1 MIYLGKHRVIKELD
15 KQIARGQVLHFLT
28 GDGINDTF
36 FYDLRGGTKNMVYTL
51 RDYYLT
57 RESLFD
63 YCVHLTASSGEPTCF
78 NANGQVPFAEV
89 IEPPQ
94 RKGPL
99 KRKQNAELSQVAQQG
114 VDAANQ
120 TTGGER
126 SVLLRLEEAIKK
138 REAKFLLFLENF
150 EWTAKLYDA
159 QPDTTWIAKI
169 KEWEN
174 LPNIMIVVTLKD
186 MELLKKYNFNQSDT
200 FIGFPSAEEIFYAY
214 MRWLFR
220 HTGDDYD
227 LNMTVLDEVAHGMSV
242 GEKTLSACMRIL
254 RKVVGQNPREFRL
267 KDFDESIEH
276 GIEEKVP
283 WEKVRL
289 DNETKAKIM
298 DAINTFLQADESQ
311 RSRRGMIFSGPPGTG
326 KTLIA
331 KSLASEKQCYF
342 LAPTLAE
349 LKGEYIGQ
357 SSAKIKRVF
366 DRARANEPTIL
377 FIDEADTVF
386 PSRALSGG
394 DSDSYA
400 KDMVNQF
407 LQEIDGAKTG
417 LQKIFVIAATNRP
430 ESVDEA
436 IKSRLGQP
444 EEIPLPTKE
453 MRKLIF
459 EDNLS
464 ENDVRFELTGKIF
477 EEFLLNKSDKMSGR
491 DITNFVKMLKDTAAR
506 LNITIGDN
514 EETAE
519 LIAATFVESERKFL
533 HSVVAD
539 GIFSRTNIIA
549 PNDNPKRL
557 KDIIGYAPQKAII
570 SRQADFIKAS
580 AARKNE
586 YRRMKVEPPKG
597 VLLYGPP
604 GNGKSEL
611 AQAVA
616 GEHGFYFFKVL
627 SKDFAAGFASEQIS
641 KLDSIFTKTER
652 FSKLTECP
660 GIVLFFDEFDSLA
673 GKGNLN
679 QVVRGSLL
687 NYIADENTMRNRDSK
702 ILFMAA
708 TNFFDEIDDA
718 MKRKGRIDAHI
729 FLDNPNEQ
737 DAVQIFDSFIAEE
750 NVVAVSSPTFTR
762 KAYGL
767 LLEEARENY
776 RRGRYPDLSLVTE
789 DKVLNAVLRDIES
802 QRPSGADL
810 KTFYRELKEIA
821 FLADNIREGK
831 LLFDEQVLISRFEA
845 TQSTINEQLRRRRRE

>member
-15 KQIARGQVLHFLT
+15 KKIARGQVLHFLT
-28 GDGINDTF
+28 GDGISDNF
-36 FYDLRGGTKNMVYTL
+36 FYDLRGGTKNMADTL

-57 RESLFD
+57 GDAAFD
-63 YCVHLTASSGEPTCF
+63 YFVHVTASSGEPTCY
-78 NANGQVPFAEV
+78 NSAGEIPFAEL
-89 IEPPQ
+89 IEPPK
-94 RKGPL
+94 RKGAL
-99 KRKQNAELSQVAQQG
+99 KRKQTSEPSQTAQQG
-114 VDAANQ
+114 ADAANQ
-120 TTGGER
+120 TTSGER
-126 SVLLRLEEAIKK
+126 SALLRLEEAIKK
-138 REAKFLLFLENF
+138 RAAKFFIFLENF
-150 EWTAKLYDA
+150 EWTAKLYDS

-200 FIGFPSAEEIFYAY
+200 FIGFPSAEEIFYSY

-220 HTGDDYD
+220 HTSDDYT
-227 LNMTVLDEVAHGMSV
+227 LNMSVLDEVAHGLSV
-242 GEKTLSACMRIL
+242 GEKTLGMCMRIL
-254 RKVVGQNPREFRL
+254 RNVVRKNPRELAL
-267 KDFDESIEH
+267 KDFDDSIEH
-276 GIEEKVP
+276 GIEEKIP
-283 WEKVRL
+283 WENVRL
-289 DNETKAKIM
+289 EHETKAKIM
-298 DAINTFLQADESQ
+298 EAINTFLQADENQ
-311 RSRRGMIFSGPPGTG
+311 RARRGMIFSGPPGTG

-331 KSLASEKQCYF
+331 KSLAGEKQCFF

-349 LKGEYIGQ
+349 LKGEYVGQ
-357 SSAKIKRVF
+357 SSAKIKRIF

-453 MRKLIF
+453 IRKLIF

-491 DITNFVKMLKDTAAR
+491 DITNFVKMLKETAAR

-514 EETAE
+514 EETAN

-533 HSVVAD
+533 RSVVAD
-539 GIFSRTNIIA
+539 GIFTRTNIVA
-549 PNDNPKRL
+549 PRENSKRL
-557 KDIIGYAPQKAII
+557 NDIIGYAPQKAMI
-570 SRQADFIKAS
+570 SRQAEFIKAS

-611 AQAVA
+611 AQAIA

-627 SKDFAAGFASEQIS
+627 SKDFAAGFASEQIR
-641 KLDSIFTKTER
+641 KLDSIFTEIER

-687 NYIADENTMRNRDSK
+687 NYIADENTLRNRDSK

-729 FLDNPNEQ
+729 FLDNPNKV
-737 DAVQIFDSFIAEE
+737 DAVKIFDSFIAEE
-750 NVVAVSSPTFTR
+750 NVAAVNSPTFTR
-762 KAYGL
+762 NAYDRL
-767 LLEEARENY
+767 LAEARENY
-776 RRGRYPDLSLVTE
+776 ERRRYPNLSFVAE
-789 DKVLNAVLRDIES
+789 NDRLRDAIAQDIES

-821 FLADNIREGK
+821 FLENNIRNGK
-831 LLFDEQVLISRFEA
+831 LLFDEKILNLRFNA
-845 TQSTINEQLRRRRRE
+845 A

>member
-1 MIYLGKHRVIKELD
+1 MIYLGKHRIIKELD

-28 GDGINDTF
+28 GDGINDKF
-36 FYDLRGGTKNMVYTL
+36 FYDLHSGIKNMADTL
-51 RDYYLT
+51 RDYYLG
-57 RESLFD
+57 RVAAFD
-63 YCVHLTASSGEPTCF
+63 YFVHVTASSSEPTCF
-78 NANGQVPFAEV
+78 NSAGEIPFAEI
-89 IEPPQ
+89 IEPPKH
-94 RKGPL
+94 KGPL
-99 KRKQNAELSQVAQQG
+99 KRKKNAEPSETARQG
-114 VDAANQ
+114 TETANQ
-120 TTGGER
+120 TTNSER
-126 SVLLRLEEAIKK
+126 SALLRLEEAIKK
-138 REAKFLLFLENF
+138 RVAKYLLFLENF

-169 KEWEN
+169 KEWES
-174 LPNIMIVVTLKD
+174 LPNVMMVVTLKD
-186 MELLKKYNFNQSDT
+186 MELLKKYNFSQSDT

-214 MRWLFR
+214 MRWLLR
-220 HTGDDYD
+220 HTADDYA
-227 LNMTVLDEVAHGMSV
+227 LNMSVLDEVAHGISV
-242 GEKTLSACMRIL
+242 GEKDLGACMRIL
-254 RKVVGQNPREFRL
+254 RRVVQKNPREFNF

-276 GIEEKVP
+276 GIEEKVS

-289 DNETKAKIM
+289 EHEIKDKIM
-298 DAINTFLQADESQ
+298 KAINTFLQADEV
-311 RSRRGMIFSGPPGTG
+311 RRGRHGMIFSGPPGTG

-331 KSLASEKQCYF
+331 KSLAGEKQCYF

-366 DRARANEPTIL
+366 DKARANEPTIL

-386 PSRALSGG
+386 PSRALSGSE
-394 DSDSYA
+394 SDSYA

-453 MRKLIF
+453 IRKLIF

-491 DITNFVKMLKDTAAR
+491 DITNFVKLLKETAAR
-506 LNITIGDN
+506 RNIKIGDN
-514 EETAE
+514 EETAA
-519 LIAATFVESERKFL
+519 LIAATFVEQERKFL
-533 HSVVAD
+533 SSVVAD
-539 GIFSRTNIIA
+539 GIFTRTNIIA
-549 PNDNPKRL
+549 PQDNPKNL
-557 KDIIGYAPQKAII
+557 NNIIGYAKQKAKI
-570 SRQADFIKAS
+570 SRQAEYIKSS

-611 AQAVA
+611 AQAIA

-627 SKDFAAGFASEQIS
+627 SKDFAAGFASEQIR
-641 KLDSIFTKTER
+641 KLDSIFTEIER

-687 NYIADENTMRNRDSK
+687 NYIADENTLRNRDSK
-702 ILFMAA
+702 ILFIAA
-708 TNFFDEIDDA
+708 TNFFDDIDDA

-729 FLDNPNEQ
+729 LLDNPQEQ
-737 DAVQIFDSFIAEE
+737 DAIQIFDAFIAEE
-750 NVVAVSSPTFTR
+750 KVATVGSPTFTR
-762 KAYGL
+762 SAYNRL
-767 LLEEARENY
+767 LNESRENY
-776 RRGRYPDLSLVTE
+776 ERRRYPNLNF
-789 DKVLNAVLRDIES
+789 VLEENLRNAITQDIES
-802 QRPSGADL
+802 QRPSVADL
-810 KTFYRELKEIA
+810 KTLYRELKEIA
-821 FLADNIREGK
+821 FLENNIRNEK
-831 LLFDEQVLISRFEA
+831 LLFDEKILNLHFGVNA
-845 TQSTINEQLRRRRRE
+845 

>member
-15 KQIARGQVLHFLT
+15 KQIKRGQTLHFLT
-28 GDGINDTF
+28 GDGINDNF
-36 FYDLRGGTKNMVYTL
+36 FYDLHSGIKNMADTL
-51 RDYYLT
+51 RDYYIV
-57 RESLFD
+57 REKNFD
-63 YCVHLTASSGEPTCF
+63 YIVQVTSSSGDPVCF
-78 NANGQVPFAEV
+78 GATGKINFSEM
-89 IEPPQ
+89 ITPPK
-94 RKGPL
+94 RKGVL
-99 KRKQNAELSQVAQQG
+99 SKKNHAKQNSETTQQG
-114 VDAANQ
+114 VDTANQ
-120 TTGGER
+120 VAGNEN
-126 SVLLRLEEAIKK
+126 SALLRLEETLYK
-138 REAKFLLFLENF
+138 REKRFLIFLENF

-169 KEWEN
+169 KQWEN
-174 LPNIMIVVTLKD
+174 LPNVMIVVTLKD
-186 MELLKKYNFNQSDT
+186 MELLKKYNFNQGET
-200 FIGFPSAEEIFYAY
+200 FIGFPSAEEIRYAY

-220 HTGDDYD
+220 HTHDNYE
-227 LNMTVLDEVAHGMSV
+227 LKMSVLDEVAHGISV
-242 GEKTLSACMRIL
+242 GEKTLCACMRIL
-254 RKVVGQNPREFRL
+254 RKVVAQNPHVFNF

-276 GIEEKVP
+276 GIEEKIS

-289 DNETKAKIM
+289 EQEVKSKILE
-298 DAINTFLQADESQ
+298 AINTFLQAGDDK
-311 RSRRGMIFSGPPGTG
+311 RARHGMIFSGPPGTG

-357 SSAKIKRVF
+357 SSAKIKRIF
-366 DRARANEPTIL
+366 DRARANEPTII

-386 PSRALSGG
+386 PGRALRGS
-394 DSDSYA
+394 DTDSYSM
-400 KDMVNQF
+400 DMVNQF

-430 ESVDEA
+430 ESIDEA

-453 MRKLIF
+453 IRKLIF

-464 ENDVRFELTGKIF
+464 EGDLRFELTGKIF

-491 DITNFVKMLKDTAAR
+491 DIANFVKLLKETAAR
-506 LNITIGDN
+506 LNITLGDN
-514 EETAE
+514 EQTQE

-533 HSVVAD
+533 RSVVAD
-539 GIFSRTNIIA
+539 GTFTGANILT
-549 PNDNPKRL
+549 PKQNLKRL
-557 KDIIGYAPQKAII
+557 KDIIGYSHQKEII
-570 SRQADFIKAS
+570 NRQAEYIKAS

-586 YRRMKVEPPKG
+586 YRRMKIEPPKG

-627 SKDFAAGFASEQIS
+627 SKDFASSLVNEQIR
-641 KLDSIFTKTER
+641 KLDSIFTETER
-652 FSKLTECP
+652 FSKLTEQK

-673 GKGNLN
+673 GKNNLN

-687 NYIADENTMRNRDSK
+687 NYIADENTLRHRDSK
-702 ILFMAA
+702 ILLIAA

-718 MKRKGRIDAHI
+718 MKRKGRIDEHI
-729 FLDNPNEQ
+729 FMDNPCEG

-750 NVVAVSSPTFTR
+750 GVVVSSHGFAV
-762 KAYGL
+762 KAYEQL
-767 LLEEARENY
+767 LTETQENY
-776 RRGRYPDLSLVTE
+776 ERRRYPNWKLIAE
-789 DKVLNAVLRDIES
+789 AHLRDVIRQEIQS

-810 KTFYRELKEIA
+810 KTLYRELKEIA
-821 FLADNIREGK
+821 FLNGFFYENQ
-831 LLFDEQVLISRFEA
+831 LLFDERVLNQRFP
-845 TQSTINEQLRRRRRE
+845 SK

>member
-1 MIYLGKHRVIKELD
+1 MIYLGKHRVIKELN

-28 GDGINDTF
+28 GDGINDNF
-36 FYDLRGGTKNMVYTL
+36 FYDLRGGVKNMLETL
-51 RDYYLT
+51 RDYYVG
-57 RESLFD
+57 RERVFN
-63 YCVHLTASSGEPTCF
+63 YFVHVTTSSSEPKCF
-78 NANGQVPFAEV
+78 NVGGEIPFTK
-89 IEPPQ
+89 ITEPP
-94 RKGPL
+94 KLDSPL
-99 KRKQNAELSQVAQQG
+99 KTKKTAKPSETAKQGE
-114 VDAANQ
+114 DAANQ
-120 TTGGER
+120 TTTPER
-126 SVLLRLEEAIKK
+126 SALLRLEEAIKK
-138 REAKFLLFLENF
+138 RNATFLIFLENF

-220 HTGDDYD
+220 HTPENYK
-227 LNMTVLDEVAHGMSV
+227 LSMSVLDEVAHGMSV

-254 RKVVGQNPREFRL
+254 RKVVRKNSAELRFR
-267 KDFDESIEH
+267 DFDESIEH
-276 GIEEKVP
+276 GIEEKIP
-283 WEKVRL
+283 WERVRL
-289 DNETKAKIM
+289 ERDTKDKIM
-298 DAINTFLQADESQ
+298 EAINTFLQAGEGQ
-311 RSRRGMIFSGPPGTG
+311 RARRGMIFSGSPGTG

-331 KSLASEKQCYF
+331 KSLAGEKQCYF

-349 LKGEYIGQ
+349 LKGEFVGQ
-357 SSAKIKRVF
+357 SSAKIKRIF

-386 PSRALSGG
+386 PSRALGGG

-400 KDMVNQF
+400 MDMVNQF

-430 ESVDEA
+430 EAIDEA

-453 MRKLIF
+453 IRKLIF

-464 ENDVRFELTGKIF
+464 EGDVRFELTGKIF

-491 DITNFVKMLKDTAAR
+491 DITNFVKILKETAKLR
-506 LNITIGDN
+506 NISIGDN
-514 EETAE
+514 EETAA
-519 LIAATFVESERKFL
+519 LIAATFVESEKKFL
-533 HSVVAD
+533 RTVVAD
-539 GIFSRTNIIA
+539 GIFTRTNIIA
-549 PNDNPKRL
+549 PQDNPKRL
-557 KDIIGYAPQKAII
+557 KDIIGYAPQKAKI
-570 SRQADFIKAS
+570 SNQAEFIKAS

-586 YRRMKVEPPKG
+586 YRRMKIEPPKG
-597 VLLYGPP
+597 ILLYGAP

-616 GEHGFYFFKVL
+616 GEYGFYFFKVL
-627 SKDFAAGFASEQIS
+627 SKDFAAGFAGEQIR
-641 KLDSIFTKTER
+641 KLDNIFTEIER

-687 NYIADENTMRNRDSK
+687 NYIADENTLRNRDSK
-702 ILFMAA
+702 ILFIAA

-729 FLDNPNEQ
+729 FLDNPQENE
-737 DAVQIFDSFIAEE
+737 AVEIFNSFIAEE
-750 NVVAVSSPTFTR
+750 NVAEVAYPQFTAT
-762 KAYGL
+762 AYERL
-767 LLEEARENY
+767 IAEARENY
-776 RRGRYPDLSLVTE
+776 ERRRYPNLNFVKEESL
-789 DKVLNAVLRDIES
+789 LNAIAQDIES

-821 FLADNIREGK
+821 FLEGNMQNGK
-831 LLFDEQVLISRFEA
+831 LIFDSR
-845 TQSTINEQLRRRRRE
+845 ILNLRFRTA

>member
-28 GDGINDTF
+28 GDGINDNF
-36 FYDLRGGTKNMVYTL
+36 FYDLRNGMKNMVDTL
-51 RDYYLT
+51 RDYYLGHET
-57 RESLFD
+57 AFD
-63 YCVHLTASSGEPTCF
+63 YFVHVTASSGEPTCF
-78 NANGQVPFAEV
+78 NAAGTIPFADI
-89 IEPPQ
+89 IEPPK

-99 KRKQNAELSQVAQQG
+99 KRKKNAETSEAAQQG
-114 VDAANQ
+114 ATAANQ
-120 TTGGER
+120 TTTNER
-126 SVLLRLEEAIKK
+126 SALLRLEETMKK
-138 REAKFLLFLENF
+138 REAKFLIFLENF

-174 LPNIMIVVTLKD
+174 LPNVMIVVTLKD

-214 MRWLFR
+214 MRWIFR
-220 HTGDDYD
+220 HTAEDYA
-227 LNMTVLDEVAHGMSV
+227 LNMSVLDEIAHGMSV

-254 RKVVGQNPREFRL
+254 RKVVRKNPRELSF

-276 GIEEKVP
+276 GIEEKIP

-289 DNETKAKIM
+289 EQDTKDKIM
-298 DAINTFLQADESQ
+298 EAINTFLQAGEGQ

-331 KSLASEKQCYF
+331 KSLAGEKQCYF

-349 LKGEYIGQ
+349 LKGEYVGQ

-386 PSRALSGG
+386 PSRALGG
-394 DSDSYA
+394 SDSDSYA
-400 KDMVNQF
+400 MDMVNQF

-430 ESVDEA
+430 ESIDEA

-453 MRKLIF
+453 IRKLIF

-464 ENDVRFELTGKIF
+464 EDDVRFELTGKIF

-491 DITNFVKMLKDTAAR
+491 DIMNFVKILKETATR
-506 LNITIGDN
+506 RNIIIGDN
-514 EETAE
+514 NETAT

-533 HSVVAD
+533 RSVVAD
-539 GIFSRTNIIA
+539 GIFTRTNILA
-549 PNDNPKRL
+549 PQENPKHL
-557 KDIIGYAPQKAII
+557 NDIIGYEPQKAMI
-570 SRQADFIKAS
+570 SRQAEFIKAS
-580 AARKNE
+580 ASRKNE

-627 SKDFAAGFASEQIS
+627 SKDFAAGFAGEQIR
-641 KLDSIFTKTER
+641 KLDSIFTEIER

-687 NYIADENTMRNRDSK
+687 NYISDENTLRNRDSK

-729 FLDNPNEQ
+729 FLDNPQES
-737 DAVQIFDSFIAEE
+737 DAVKIFDAFIAEE
-750 NVVAVSSPTFTR
+750 NVATVNSRTFTAN
-762 KAYGL
+762 AYERL
-767 LLEEARENY
+767 LAEARENY
-776 RRGRYPDLSLVTE
+776 ERRRYPNLSFIVE
-789 DKVLNAVLRDIES
+789 ENLRTAISQDIES

-810 KTFYRELKEIA
+810 KTLYRELKEIA
-821 FLADNIREGK
+821 FLEDNVRNGK
-831 LLFDEQVLISRFEA
+831 LLFDEKILNLRFGTA
-845 TQSTINEQLRRRRRE
+845 

>member
-28 GDGINDTF
+28 GDGINDNF
-36 FYDLRGGTKNMVYTL
+36 FYDLYSGAKNMADTL
-51 RDYYLT
+51 RDYYLKGNAT
-57 RESLFD
+57 FD
-63 YCVHLTASSGEPTCF
+63 YFVHVTTTSGEPACF
-78 NANGQVPFAEV
+78 NVDGEIPFTKV
-89 IEPPQ
+89 IEPPK

-99 KRKQNAELSQVAQQG
+99 KPKQNAEPSQTAQQG
-114 VDAANQ
+114 ANAANQ
-120 TTGGER
+120 TTSSER
-126 SVLLRLEEAIKK
+126 SALLRLEEAIKK
-138 REAKFLLFLENF
+138 RQSKFLLFLENF
-150 EWTAKLYDA
+150 DWTAKLYDA

-220 HTGDDYD
+220 HTGENYA
-227 LNMTVLDEVAHGMSV
+227 LNMSVLDEVAHGMSV
-242 GEKTLSACMRIL
+242 GEKTLGACMRIL
-254 RKVVGQNPREFRL
+254 RKVVRKNPDEFRL

-276 GIEEKVP
+276 GIEEKIP

-289 DNETKAKIM
+289 EHDTKAKIM
-298 DAINTFLQADESQ
+298 EAINTFLQADESQ
-311 RSRRGMIFSGPPGTG
+311 RARRGMIFSGPPGTG

-331 KSLASEKQCYF
+331 KSLAGEKQCYF

-349 LKGEYIGQ
+349 LKGEYVGQ
-357 SSAKIKRVF
+357 SSAKIKRIF

-386 PSRALSGG
+386 PSRALSGSE
-394 DSDSYA
+394 SDSYA

-444 EEIPLPTKE
+444 ELIPLPTKE
-453 MRKLIF
+453 IRKLIF

-491 DITNFVKMLKDTAAR
+491 DITNFVKMLKETAAR

-514 EETAE
+514 KETAD

-533 HSVVAD
+533 HSIVAD
-539 GIFSRTNIIA
+539 GIFTRTNIIS
-549 PNDNPKRL
+549 PQDNPKRL
-557 KDIIGYAPQKAII
+557 KDIIGYAPQKAMI
-570 SRQADFIKAS
+570 SRQAEFIKAS

-627 SKDFAAGFASEQIS
+627 SKDFAAGFASEQIR
-641 KLDSIFTKTER
+641 KLDSIFTEIER
-652 FSKLTECP
+652 FSKLTERP

-687 NYIADENTMRNRDSK
+687 NYISDENTLRNRDSK

-729 FLDNPNEQ
+729 FLDNPNER
-737 DAVQIFDSFIAEE
+737 DAVKIFDSFIAEE
-750 NVVAVSSPTFTR
+750 KVAAVESSMFTQN
-762 KAYGL
+762 AYSRL
-767 LLEEARENY
+767 LADAQENY
-776 RRGRYPDLSLVTE
+776 KRRRYPNLNLVAEDERLST
-789 DKVLNAVLRDIES
+789 AITQDIES

-810 KTFYRELKEIA
+810 KTLYRELKEIA
-821 FLADNIREGK
+821 FLEDNLRNGK
-831 LLFDEQVLISRFEA
+831 LLFDERILNLRFK
-845 TQSTINEQLRRRRRE
+845 